1 MPACLIQQKVG
12 HPLSHGLGP
21 IAANRMTDYAVMH
34 NAHGG
39 EAVKRR
45 KFITLVGGAGAWSL
59 AAAAWS
65 LAAGAQQPDRVRRI
79 GALMNFL
86 SDGPEGQA
94 RIAAFLEELQK
105 LGWKEGGNIRTDVR
119 WAGDDAER
127 YRRYSG
133 ELVELKPDV
142 LLASGS
148 SSVAALQRI
157 TQSAPIVFA
166 NVVDPVGAG
175 YVTSLARP
183 GGNTTGFTS
192 FEYSIGGKWLELL
205 KQIAPRV
212 TRVAVLRDPAIASGI
227 GQFAAIQSA
236 ASPSA
241 VELSVIDPR
250 DASEL
255 ERALDIFAREPNGSL
270 IVTAASSTAANREL
284 IISVAKR
291 HRLPTIYAFR
301 YLVLSGGLASYGP
314 NTLDI
319 FRRAATYVDR
329 VLKGAKPSELAVQAP
344 TKYELVINLKTAK
357 ALGLEVPPALLAT
370 ADEVIE

>member
-1 MPACLIQQKVG
+1 MNLQ
-12 HPLSHGLGP
+12 S
-21 IAANRMTDYAVMH
+21 
-34 NAHGG
+34 
-39 EAVKRR
+39 
-45 KFITLVGGAGAWSL
+45 GA
-59 AAAAWS
+59 
-65 LAAGAQQPDRVRRI
+65 
-79 GALMNFL
+79 
-86 SDGPEGQA
+86 PEGQS
-94 RIAAFLEELQK
+94 RIAAFLQELQK
-105 LGWKEGGNIRTDVR
+105 LGWKEGGNLRTDVR

-127 YRRYSG
+127 NRRYSE

-142 LLASGS
+142 ILASGS

-157 TQSAPIVFA
+157 TRSVPIVFA

-183 GGNTTGFTS
+183 GGNTTGFTA

-205 KQIAPRV
+205 KQIALHV
-212 TRVAVLRDPAIASGI
+212 ARVAVLRDPAIASGI

-236 ASPSA
+236 APPST

-255 ERALDIFAREPNGSL
+255 ERALDVFAREPNGSL
-270 IVTAASSTAANREL
+270 IVTAASSTSANQESITSL
-284 IISVAKR
+284 ATR
-291 HRLPTIYAFR
+291 HRLPTINPFR
-301 YLVLSGGLASYGP
+301 YFVLSGGLASYGP
-314 NTLDI
+314 DTRDV

-357 ALGLEVPPALLAT
+357 AIGLEVPPSLLAR

>member
-1 MPACLIQQKVG
+1 
-12 HPLSHGLGP
+12 
-21 IAANRMTDYAVMH
+21 MTDYAVMH

-65 LAAGAQQPDRVRRI
+65 LAAGAQQPDRMRRI

-86 SDGPEGQA
+86 SDGPEGRA

-236 ASPSA
+236 ASPFA